1 MFVAYKIKHEDLST
15 LTATFHSL
23 AKPTHY
29 IQIILNLCTLFAHLS
44 IRTLQM
50 MLYVALCMTRFIYFY
65 NFLDL
70 FCNGKRWISTCIY
83 LCCIGKYGIAHRIQF
98 NGPIH
103 FEWNFT
109 LLLALVLTL
118 FFLVF
123 YFQFI
128 RMYETWAQ
136 TYFLF
141 YAFFLYIRL
150 YHWDVHRRYGV
161 LNESFKRI
169 NTHKTRNFVYNK
181 TLTLVTLSFHSLQM
195 FRKKN
200 TMKKE

>member
-50 MLYVALCMTRFIYFY
+50 MLYVALCMARFIYFY

-83 LCCIGKYGIAHRIQF
+83 LCCIGTQNAIQWTNTF
-98 NGPIH
+98 WMEFCAIISLSLDVLFSGFLFSIH
-103 FEWNFT
+103 THVWNMSSNLLPFLCIFFIYLALSLRCTSAIWRFEWI
-109 LLLALVLTL
+109 
-118 FFLVF
+118 
-123 YFQFI
+123 FQ
-128 RMYETWAQ
+128 E
-136 TYFLF
+136 
-141 YAFFLYIRL
+141 
-150 YHWDVHRRYGV
+150 
-161 LNESFKRI
+161 N
-169 NTHKTRNFVYNK
+169 
-181 TLTLVTLSFHSLQM
+181 
-195 FRKKN
+195 
-200 TMKKE
+200 